1 MHTLPINSFYNYP
14 VKLPDKKPL
23 IPPDNIKQAMLKGL
37 NKHTLIIYKRGEI
50 KTYNQRNLKPV
61 FLALEDYNNDFSEC
75 FIADRRISK
84 ASAILFAYGNAKNI
98 ITPVMTKT
106 ADEFFKKRGINC
118 TSNEITDSVLDKNSK
133 IKCPLERTVLDT
145 NDPYIGY
152 QRLKEKVFKKG
163 IGFEKPFYKDGM
175 TPEDYKA
182 LDENLNKLYGNS
194 PNFTG
199 RFYDITAFIQSNTLL
214 NRGLTNIGGCA
225 IPNAIM
231 SNTKEEALE
240 RLSMS
245 ALSVTFAFIMPL
257 FLLPKYNKHFL
268 AKNKIVENFKNN
280 EKRII
285 EVSKEY
291 LTGTKEKLIEGIKK
305 TGKELNVEEDFNNI
319 LERFKGKEDKLKEK
333 LLKTHEQILRSDF
346 ISTGLLM
353 GSIPWIA
360 TTITEHKT
368 GRTGFSATYNMLE
381 EKKESKEEKRKKKLL
396 RLIGTLAFALIPG
409 PLISKGITRG
419 LISDKKN
426 IINSNPKNFEYTKG
440 FSMSKTINATKWSM
454 TGFLAKLP
462 SSRDKY
468 ELKDKVFREGGTF
481 LMFFGGDFLINNIL
495 GRMSDKFLG
504 TKIMNDD
511 KFKGKPQNFF
521 KRFLMPIRNFRKID
535 NMKDVPID
543 TIKKTKN
550 IGALLYWISLLSNM
564 AILGFGLPEFLNKM
578 LKNSIEKDKL
588 KSKEINYPPKMDLT
602 EWINKTKNPNYI
614 LHP

>member
-396 RLIGTLAFALIPG
+396 RLLGTLAFALIPG

-495 GRMSDKFLG
+495 GRLSDKFLG

>member
-61 FLALEDYNNDFSEC
+61 FLALEDYNNDFSDC

-98 ITPVMTKT
+98 ITPIMTKT
-106 ADEFFKKRGINC
+106 ADEYFKKRGINC
-118 TSNEITDSVLDKNSK
+118 RTNEIADSVLDKNSK

-319 LERFKGKEDKLKEK
+319 LERFKGKEDELKEK

-381 EKKESKEEKRKKKLL
+381 EKKESQEEKRKKKLL

-409 PLISKGITRG
+409 PLISKGITKG
-419 LISDKKN
+419 LTSNKPN
-426 IINSNPKNFEYTKG
+426 IINSNPKNFDYTSG
-440 FSMSKTINATKWSM
+440 VSMSKTINATKWSM

-481 LMFFGGDFLINNIL
+481 VMFFGGDFLINNIL
-495 GRMSDKFLG
+495 GRLSDKFLG

>member
-409 PLISKGITRG
+409 PLISKGITKG

>member
-291 LTGTKEKLIEGIKK
+291 LTGTKEKLIKGIKK

>member
-319 LERFKGKEDKLKEK
+319 LERFKGKEDELKEK

-396 RLIGTLAFALIPG
+396 RLLGTLAFALIPG

>member
-396 RLIGTLAFALIPG
+396 RLLGTLAFALIPG

-602 EWINKTKNPNYI
+602 EWINKTKNTNYI